1 MARFYFHF
9 ANGQTILDHIG
20 TDLPDLDAVRKEAL
34 GTTREL
40 MFDASSQ
47 FWAGEPHRL
56 WVTDQ
61 PNSAGKTILSLQLSS
76 Q

>member
-9 ANGQTILDHIG
+9 ANGQTILDDIG
-20 TDLPDLDAVRKEAL
+20 TDLPDLEAVRKEAI

-40 MFDASSQ
+40 MFDAASH
-47 FWAGEPHRL
+47 FWAGEPYRL

-61 PNSAGKTILSLQLSS
+61 PNAAGKTILSLQLSC